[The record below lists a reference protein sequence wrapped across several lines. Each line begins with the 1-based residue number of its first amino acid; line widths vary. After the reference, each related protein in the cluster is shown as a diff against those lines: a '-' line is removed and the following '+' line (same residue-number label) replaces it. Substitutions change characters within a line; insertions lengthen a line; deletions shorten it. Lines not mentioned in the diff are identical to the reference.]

1 MSHVVPDAKLI
12 FLEAIEK
19 ESPEEVARY
28 LDVVC
33 QNDAALRGRIERL
46 LRAHQYAGKFLGG
59 SATSDPT
66 PDEPLAEMPGTVIGP
81 YKLLEQIGE
90 GGFGVV
96 FTAEQSKPIQR
107 KVALKIIKPGMDTRQ
122 VIARFEAERQA
133 LALMDHPNIAKVLDA
148 GTTASGQPYFVMEL
162 VRGVPVTEYCDEK
175 KLATRDRLELFVA
188 VCQAVQHA
196 HQKGIIHRD
205 IKPTNVLVTLH
216 DGRPVIK
223 VIDFGVA
230 KATGQELTDKTLF
243 TGFTQM
249 IGTPLYMSPEQA
261 EMSGLDV
268 DTRSDIFSAGVL
280 LYELLTGTTP
290 FDSQRLKSASFDELR
305 RIIREEEPSRPS
317 TRLTTLALEAA
328 STVGTQRKSDPR
340 QLSRLFRGEL
350 DWIVM
355 KCLEKDR
362 ARRYETASALG
373 ADVERYLSDEPVQ
386 AAPPSARYRLRK
398 FAHKHRAALATAA
411 VTGLLLMVGAAVS
424 TWQAVRATWAEEKMG
439 SALSEAKQAKALMED
454 ALKESEEARRQAEAV
469 TNSLVKLFRSADPR
483 EDGRVIRLAD
493 LLDHAAVELDANFT
507 DSSNLK
513 ADLLATLGFTYQGL
527 RLYARAGEMFEKA
540 RALRQA
546 TLGPDHP
553 KTLMAM
559 RELAWALRGT
569 GRLDEAIAL
578 AEEALRRQRAKLGAS
593 HRDTLLTASI
603 LGDAYRMAARPDEAI
618 RLLEPSLELC
628 KTKLGKSDD
637 VTFQTMNN
645 LALAY
650 QVAGRLPEAM
660 ELFKQS
666 LALMKD
672 TLGRDHPQ
680 TLNTTNNLAEIYL
693 AVGQPGQVMAI
704 LEESLPACKARCGP
718 DHPLTVTGTYELA
731 AAYEATDQPAKARQ
745 LLLES
750 ATSMPDQYGP
760 DTLEPAGAL
769 AELGRRYLL
778 QKRYTL
784 AESILRECLAVR
796 KQKMPDAWTTFD
808 AKSLLGSALLGQQK
822 LDKAGP
828 LLIQAL
834 DEMKECEATMPASGK
849 PHLAEAIERIVLFYE
864 VTGKP
869 DDAAKWRKELE
880 ARKAALE
887 RFKPDKPRSDTSPG
901 AERK

>member
-1 MSHVVPDAKLI
+1 MEQLLCAH
-12 FLEAIEK
+12 
-19 ESPEEVARY
+19 R
-28 LDVVC
+28 DVG
-33 QNDAALRGRIERL
+33 N
-46 LRAHQYAGKFLGG
+46 FLGG
-59 SATSDPT
+59 SSPAAIDQPRL
-66 PDEPLAEMPGTVIGP
+66 ERPGAQIGP

-90 GGFGVV
+90 GGMGVV
-96 FTAEQSKPIQR
+96 FMAEQTRPVQR
-107 KVALKIIKPGMDTRQ
+107 RVALKIIKAGMDTRE
-122 VIARFEAERQA
+122 VIARFAAERQA
-133 LALMDHPNIAKVLDA
+133 LAMMDHPNIARVLDA
-148 GTTASGQPYFVMEL
+148 GATDTGRPYFVMEL
-162 VRGVPVTEYCDEK
+162 VRGVPITEFCNQNS
-175 KLATRDRLELFVA
+175 LSIRGRLELFVT

-230 KATGQELTDKTLF
+230 KATGQKLTDKTLF

-305 RIIREEEPSRPS
+305 RIIREEEPPRPS
-317 TRLTTLALEAA
+317 TRLTTLALEVA
-328 STVGTQRKSDPR
+328 STVGTQRKCDPR

-362 ARRYETASALG
+362 TRRYETASGFAM
-373 ADVERYLSDEPVQ
+373 DIQRYLAGEPLL

-411 VTGLLLMVGAAVS
+411 VISLLLMAGAAVS
-424 TWQAVRATWAEEKMG
+424 TWQAVRATRAEEKMG
-439 SALSEAKQAKALMED
+439 SALAETKQAKAHMED

-469 TNSLVKLFRSADPR
+469 TNSLVKLLRSADPR
-483 EDGRVIRLAD
+483 EDGRVIRMAD

-507 DSSNLK
+507 DSSNVK

-527 RLYARAGEMFEKA
+527 RLYAKAGDMFYKA

-559 RELAWALRGT
+559 RDLAWALRAT
-569 GRLDEAIAL
+569 GRPDEAITL
-578 AEEALRRQRAKLGAS
+578 AEEALRLQRVKLGAS
-593 HRDTLLTASI
+593 HRETLLTASI
-603 LGDAYRMAARPDEAI
+603 LGDAYRMAARPAEAI

-628 KTKLGKSDD
+628 KTKLGTSDD

-650 QVAGRLPEAM
+650 QVAGRLPEAV
-660 ELFKQS
+660 ELFKGA

-672 TLGRDHPQ
+672 TLGHDHPQ
-680 TLNTTNNLAEIYL
+680 TLNTTNNLAETYL
-693 AVGQPGQVMAI
+693 AVGQPGQAVAV
-704 LEESLPACKARCGP
+704 LEKSLPACKARCGP

-760 DTLEPAGAL
+760 DTLELAGAL
-769 AELGRRYLL
+769 ARLGRVYLL

-784 AESILRECLAVR
+784 AESVLRECLAVR
-796 KQKMPDAWTTFD
+796 KKKMPDAWTTFD
-808 AKSLLGSALLGQQK
+808 AKSLLGGALLGQHK
-822 LDKAGP
+822 FGEAGP

-849 PHLAEAIERIVLFYE
+849 LHLAEAIERLVQFYDG
-864 VTGKP
+864 TGKP

-887 RFKPDKPRSDTSPG
+887 RLKLDKPRSDASPG
-901 AERK
+901 TQRK